1 MSTALTVDHV
11 FLCVGPGGG
20 APGDVL
26 RKAGY
31 EVVRQRRHVGQGTAN
46 LCFRVGGVLVELL
59 WEVDED
65 ELGGPVP
72 ALVSLAPRVRREPG
86 TCPLGVAVA
95 GGPLPTPSFR
105 WAPTFLPEGSQLD
118 VAVDSVDPA
127 QPLVFLAPEPGES
140 PAPSWITG
148 RMGPGVPLVPS
159 GQGTTP
165 LTRALDR

>member
-46 LCFRVGGVLVELL
+46 LSFRVGGVLVELL

-118 VAVDSVDPA
+118 VAVDSVDPPPNRWSSS
-127 QPLVFLAPEPGES
+127 PLNPGNRPRLRGS
-140 PAPSWITG
+140 PAGW
-148 RMGPGVPLVPS
+148 
-159 GQGTTP
+159 GQGSRSSSRRG
-165 LTRALDR
+165 RAPRP